1 MDVNSAGILENNNTQ
16 FSNMDCGAVHGLK
29 RRRTEDVWSEAP
41 PDVAPLYSKS
51 YKGL

>member
-16 FSNMDCGAVHGLK
+16 ISNMECGSVHGLK

-51 YKGL
+51 YKEL